1 MTSTAPERQAPD
13 IDAQREFYDRRWQ
26 QHDYANRL
34 RLQRTVG
41 ILDALVATRRYQ
53 PRLIDLGCGA
63 GWLTAVLGQFGPTL
77 GVELSPKA
85 VEEARLRY
93 PSLQFEAHD
102 LLTWD
107 APRAEFE
114 VAISHE
120 VIEHFE
126 EPERHVELAA
136 HLLVDGGHFIF
147 TTPNPR
153 TFNAM
158 PAAQRDAWT
167 DQPLENWIDRRELHR
182 MLENN
187 GFVVERSTTLIPG
200 YGSQGLYR
208 WVNAR
213 RIAAIAR
220 LVGLG
225 AAFERWRLEAGYGL
239 HYLIVA
245 RKLSE

>member
-1 MTSTAPERQAPD
+1 MTSTVLNAPD
-13 IDAQREFYDRRWQ
+13 IEAQREFYDQRWQ

-41 ILDALVATRRYQ
+41 ILDALVGTRRYQ
-53 PRLIDLGCGA
+53 PRMVDLGCGA

-77 GVELSPKA
+77 GIELSPKA
-85 VEEARLRY
+85 VEEARIRY

-107 APRAEFE
+107 APEAEFE

-136 HLLVDGGHFIF
+136 RLLVDGGHFIL

-158 PAAQRDAWT
+158 PDAQRDAWT
-167 DQPLENWIDRRELHR
+167 DQPLENWIERRELHR
-182 MLENN
+182 LLERN
-187 GFVVERSTTLIPG
+187 GFEIERSTTLIPG
-200 YGSQGLYR
+200 YGSRGLYR

-213 RIAAIAR
+213 RVAAIAHFF
-220 LVGLG
+220 GLG
-225 AAFERWRLEAGYGL
+225 PIFERRRLAAGFGL

-245 RKLSE
+245 RKRSQ